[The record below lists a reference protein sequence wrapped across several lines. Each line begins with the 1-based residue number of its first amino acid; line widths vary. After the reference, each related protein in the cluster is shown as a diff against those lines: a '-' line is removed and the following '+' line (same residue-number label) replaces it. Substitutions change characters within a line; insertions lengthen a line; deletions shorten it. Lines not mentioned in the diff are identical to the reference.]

1 MGDCLFCSIAAG
13 EVPATIVSE
22 TSRTLAFLDIAPQ
35 APVHVVV
42 IPRDHHADVA
52 ALTDADPALAAEFL
66 TTATEVA
73 RGQGLLAGGY
83 RLVINTGD
91 DGGQTVGHVH
101 AHVLGGR
108 ALRWPP
114 G

>member
-13 EVPATIVSE
+13 EVPATIVRE
-22 TSRTLAFLDIAPQ
+22 TPRTLAFLDIAPQ
-35 APVHVVV
+35 APVHIVV
-42 IPRDHHADVA
+42 IPRDHHDDVA
-52 ALTDADPALAAEFL
+52 ALTDADPGLAAEL
-66 TTATEVA
+66 LAATTEVA
-73 RGQGLLAGGY
+73 RGHDLLAGGY
-83 RLVINTGD
+83 RLVVNSGT